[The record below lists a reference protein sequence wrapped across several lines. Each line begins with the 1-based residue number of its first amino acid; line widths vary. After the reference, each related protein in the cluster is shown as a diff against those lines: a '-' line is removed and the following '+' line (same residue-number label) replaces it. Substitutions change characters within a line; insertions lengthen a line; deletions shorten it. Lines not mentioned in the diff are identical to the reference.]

1 MALGVRNYVGR
12 GSSGVIV
19 GDDNTIGGNSTGIN
33 VTGNNNTV
41 SSGLENVTIVGDNQ
55 TVTESNTS
63 IINGNTLNSDTA
75 LASERIYQ
83 ELEIGSWDWSSS
95 FSKSV
100 NHGLSVTEW
109 KTIRNIDY
117 TIINDAD
124 NDYQPMARFGYTNL
138 NATSFDFLVGFSG
151 GTDYDDPAV
160 NRGFITFTYIPD

>member
-1 MALGVRNYVGR
+1 MMLGERNFIGENVT
-12 GSSGVIV
+12 GSVNGNDNSVFDNSSSVNIV
-19 GDDNTIGGNSTGIN
+19 GDGNVVGA
-33 VTGNNNTV
+33 
-41 SSGLENVTIVGDNQ
+41 GLRNVTIVGDNQ

-63 IINGNTLNSDTA
+63 IINGNTLNADTA
-75 LASERIYQ
+75 LANERVSQ
-83 ELEIGSWDWSSS
+83 ELEIGSWDWSAS

-117 TIINDAD
+117 TIINDTD
-124 NDYQPMARFGYTNL
+124 DDYQPIARFGYTNL

-160 NRGFITFTYIPD
+160 NRGFITFTYLPD